1 MELTLS
7 TSTLMGIAAG
17 VTFALSLVMFF
28 VAVLVNHEIC
38 KVTDNPVIGIYWKM
52 LVTALIFSCI
62 VVLLFLV
69 SMYDYLS
76 SGTL

>member
-7 TSTLMGIAAG
+7 TSTIMGIAASI
-17 VTFALSLVMFF
+17 TFAMSMVVFF
-28 VAVLVNHEIC
+28 MATYVNYEIC

-52 LVTALIFSCI
+52 LMITFIFWWS

-76 SGTL
+76 